1 MSLPRYFDPLRN
13 RDFALLWSGQ
23 AVSQLGDGVFTV
35 TLALEA
41 LAVDR
46 NASGLSY
53 VLAARLVPA
62 LLFTLLG
69 GVLVDRFPRRIALL
83 ASDTAQGV
91 AVAVMAVLAA
101 THSINLLGLVLL
113 ALVFGLGDA
122 VFFPA
127 SIAITPELVPS
138 EQLVGASAL
147 NQTSTQLA
155 RVLIGP
161 AVGGIIVALLGTAW
175 GFAIDAASY
184 AVSVA
189 ALMTIKGGQAGPGG
203 ESSNPLAEF
212 REGLRF
218 LFSERWLWTTELGA
232 SVGNFVAFS
241 PLGALVPLLVKQV
254 LHGDGIALGLILA
267 AGGLGGVLASVLL
280 GNREPPR
287 HRLLALWIGWGLS
300 GVGVLGLGLVPN
312 LWLAAGV
319 AFVTYGLDAYGSV
332 LYDPLI
338 QQGVPAELL
347 GRVASVNYVLSFAL
361 SPLGLVAA
369 GALAEA
375 IGVRATLVIGG
386 AITALTTFIPFLPGV
401 KDPTLSRED
410 RPARGAAQ
418 LPECWPSHEDRL
430 EGTLRA
436 HRRRSNSQAKRYL
449 AI

>member
-1 MSLPRYFDPLRN
+1 MSLPRYFEPLRN

-41 LAVDR
+41 LRVDR
-46 NASGLSY
+46 SASGLSY

-62 LLFTLLG
+62 LLFVLLG
-69 GVLVDRFPRRIALL
+69 GVVVDRFPRRLALL
-83 ASDTAQGV
+83 ASDAAQGI
-91 AVAVMAVLAA
+91 AVAVIAVAAA
-101 THSINLLGLVLL
+101 TGHVNLLGLVIM
-113 ALVFGLGDA
+113 AVVFGLGDA

-127 SIAITPELVPS
+127 STAITPELVPAD
-138 EQLVGASAL
+138 QLVGASAL
-147 NQTSTQLA
+147 NQTSTQLG

-161 AVGGIIVALLGTAW
+161 AVGGIIVGLLGTAW
-175 GFAIDAASY
+175 GFTIDAASF

-189 ALMTIKGGQAGPGG
+189 ALTAISGGQARPGS
-203 ESSNPLAEF
+203 EASSPIAEF
-212 REGLRF
+212 RKGLRF

-254 LHGDGIALGLILA
+254 LNGDGIALGLILA

-280 GNREPPR
+280 GHRNPPR

-312 LWLAAGV
+312 LWLAGGV

-347 GRVASVNYVLSFAL
+347 GRVASVSYVLSFAL

-369 GALAEA
+369 GALANG

-386 AITALTTFIPFLPGV
+386 GITALSTLIPFLPGV
-401 KDPTLSRED
+401 EDPTLKQDEHT
-410 RPARGAAQ
+410 A
-418 LPECWPSHEDRL
+418 
-430 EGTLRA
+430 
-436 HRRRSNSQAKRYL
+436 
-449 AI
+449 